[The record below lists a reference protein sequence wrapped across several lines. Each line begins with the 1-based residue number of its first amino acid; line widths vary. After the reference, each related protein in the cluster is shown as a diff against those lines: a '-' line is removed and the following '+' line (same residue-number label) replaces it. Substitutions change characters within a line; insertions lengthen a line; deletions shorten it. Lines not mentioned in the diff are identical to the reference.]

1 MAESTSRVSGK
12 SEFYVGSAKAVGLGR
27 GLGGLFIVRETS
39 HLRLSSKTLRFEVMF
54 RGVGLGRGGLCYS

>member
-27 GLGGLFIVRETS
+27 GLGGLFIVRET
-39 HLRLSSKTLRFEVMF
+39 EVI
-54 RGVGLGRGGLCYS
+54 